1 MAKITKA
8 VLEAT
13 LAAREAEIIDLRAKL
28 KAAQRH
34 ISALQA
40 SATQDV
46 RDRSSISTQRRLM
59 DRCKELTLQGVPCKI
74 HRGVLVHSVTL
85 APLS

>member
-28 KAAQRH
+28 KAAQRQ
-34 ISALQA
+34 ISALQT
-40 SATQDV
+40 SAIQDV
-46 RDRSSISTQRRLM
+46 RDRSSISAQRRLM

>member
-13 LAAREAEIIDLRAKL
+13 LAARDAEIVDLRAKL
-28 KAAQRH
+28 KAAQRQ

>member
-13 LAAREAEIIDLRAKL
+13 LAARESEIIDLRAKL
-28 KAAQRH
+28 KAAQRQ
-34 ISALQA
+34 ISALKA
-40 SATQDV
+40 SAIQDV

>member
-13 LAAREAEIIDLRAKL
+13 LAARDAEIVDLRAKL
-28 KAAQRH
+28 KAAKRH
-34 ISALQA
+34 ISALQT
-40 SATQDV
+40 SAIQDV
-46 RDRSSISTQRRLM
+46 RDRSSISAQRRLM

>member
-28 KAAQRH
+28 KAAQRQ

-85 APLS
+85 APLL

>member
-1 MAKITKA
+1 MAKMTKA
-8 VLEAT
+8 FLEAH

-28 KAAQRH
+28 LAAQRH
-34 ISALQA
+34 VSALEA
-40 SATQDV
+40 SATQNM
-46 RDRSSISTQRRLM
+46 RDRSSISVQRRLM

>member
-28 KAAQRH
+28 KAAQRQ
-34 ISALQA
+34 ISALQT
-40 SATQDV
+40 SAIQDV
-46 RDRSSISTQRRLM
+46 RDRSSISAQRRLM

-74 HRGVLVHSVTL
+74 HRGVLVHSITH

>member
-28 KAAQRH
+28 KAAQRQ